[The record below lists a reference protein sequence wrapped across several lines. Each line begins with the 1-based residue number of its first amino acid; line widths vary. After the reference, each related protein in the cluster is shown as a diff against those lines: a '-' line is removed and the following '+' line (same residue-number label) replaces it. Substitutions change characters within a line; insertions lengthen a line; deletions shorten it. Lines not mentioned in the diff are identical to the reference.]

1 VIKIKRC
8 LNDRRQYICNK
19 KNKKGKTSEI
29 EGIFLYENNYNRRD
43 EILLKGS

>member
-1 VIKIKRC
+1 MIGDNTFVTR
-8 LNDRRQYICNK
+8 